1 MVRNINSIYVKEVGV
16 SSSDWQQLP
25 LVPATATLK
34 KEITQEKEGVLETF
48 ELKAI
53 LAYRH
58 SSIGRNIIM
67 KVCWDNGYVSN
78 MGSEDLP
85 VRLDYSRDTSITI
98 SCKYKQRLGL

>member
-1 MVRNINSIYVKEVGV
+1 MIRNINSIYVKEVSV

-34 KEITQEKEGVLETF
+34 TEITQEKEGILETL
-48 ELKAI
+48 ELKAT

-58 SSIGRNIIM
+58 SSIGRNIIV
-67 KVCWDNGYVSN
+67 KVCWDNGSVSN
-78 MGSEDLP
+78 IGSEDVP

-98 SCKYKQRLGL
+98 SCKYKQRL